1 MQKPKSHRLG
11 LGALAF
17 CALLGLTACN
27 ATGAPGRGPVSG
39 PAPGPVSGPV
49 SGAVIEVYKSDGSRQ
64 CETESGVSPQTMQ
77 ARELADVQVLSARR
91 DALRDMAFPAVCGG
105 MTGSVNVFTIPA
117 ADWEKVHARGFARWQ

>member
-1 MQKPKSHRLG
+1 MRKPKKNSPKLALASLAFFALG
-11 LGALAF
+11 LGA
-17 CALLGLTACN
+17 CA
-27 ATGAPGRGPVSG
+27 ATGQSPTAPPVS
-39 PAPGPVSGPV
+39 A
-49 SGAVIEVYKSDGSRQ
+49 AVIEVYKSDGSRQ